1 MAAGHVSP
9 TAIAIAITIVIMT
22 LWCGAVWCGAV
33 WQEGLLLDKVLA
45 LRTESQ
51 SMRERASAAEADLQ
65 AAQARAEQAEVRAKG
80 MEAELRGL
88 REAVA
93 GHEATATTLLHG
105 HASLRHNR
113 SVAASI
119 TALCSVRFQ
128 THARTVTHA
137 HTPRCCRP

>member
-1 MAAGHVSP
+1 MVR
-9 TAIAIAITIVIMT
+9 
-22 LWCGAVWCGAV
+22 CGVVRCGVVWCGVV

-128 THARTVTHA
+128 THSHTVTHA
-137 HTPRCCRP
+137 HTHRCCRP